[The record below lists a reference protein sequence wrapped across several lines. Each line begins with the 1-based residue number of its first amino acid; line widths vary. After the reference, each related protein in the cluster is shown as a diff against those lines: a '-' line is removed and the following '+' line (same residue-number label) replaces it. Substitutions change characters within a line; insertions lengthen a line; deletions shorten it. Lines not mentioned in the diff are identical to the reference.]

1 MDVGKEFLQ
10 QLISVQNAE
19 KENLR
24 QLIEEDQLMEK
35 VDFGYFLQLALS
47 S

>member
-1 MDVGKEFLQ
+1 MDVGKKFLQ
-10 QLISVQNAE
+10 QLISVQNVE

-24 QLIEEDQLMEK
+24 QLIEEDQLMGK
-35 VDFGYFLQLALS
+35 VDFGYFLLLVLS

>member
-24 QLIEEDQLMEK
+24 QLIEEDQLMGK
-35 VDFGYFLQLALS
+35 VDFGYSLQSDLLS
-47 S
+47 